1 MTWDL
6 ITYWKLNTGFS
17 VHKHLDA
24 KYDVDRAACVALQ
37 KSEQLWHF
45 FTRPL
50 RSLKTRLTTVLSC
63 LVKLNLPILPSVR
76 PPPAPGIHS
85 RLHKCPAG
93 AAQHAWA
100 CGKFA
105 HITVHI
111 EHYIADLNMPVSSSA
126 VGSLLKLISCR
137 PFIVPVI
144 LRLHSGRV

>member
-24 KYDVDRAACVALQ
+24 KYDVDRAACRITKEWTAVT
-37 KSEQLWHF
+37 F
-45 FTRPL
+45 FHKASAFIKDTTYNSPL
-50 RSLKTRLTTVLSC
+50 LLGQAELAD
-63 LVKLNLPILPSVR
+63 LAVR

-111 EHYIADLNMPVSSSA
+111 EHYIADLNMPVTSSA